1 VSEALD
7 VLAGLVLENGARW
20 GETAQPWQ
28 WTDARAILEPGSDDP
43 RSHFLTRPRGASKT
57 TDLAGVATAALLTQL
72 TPAARA
78 YAVASDADQARL
90 LVDAL
95 AGFVMRTPG
104 IGGALQADRWRVTAT
119 RTGAS
124 LEVLPADG
132 PSAWGLLPAF
142 AVVDEIAQWKS
153 TPGPKMVWDAVYS
166 AVPKVPDG
174 RLVVMTSAGDP
185 SHWSYK
191 VLTHAKRSKAWRV
204 LEVPGPTPW
213 IDPAALEDQRA
224 LLPESS
230 YRRLHL
236 NQWTSA
242 EDRLT
247 SVEALRDCVTLDGP
261 LRPQH
266 GQRYVVAL
274 DVGLKHDR
282 TVAAVCHAEPLDEST
297 RWRPPSTG
305 DLQTDRSAA
314 DADVVSFSA
323 WYGRRDAPRRWER
336 PESPWD
342 RSTPRREHHRGSRVV
357 LDRMQVWQGSR
368 RNPVRLSEVEEWV
381 VQAASSFKSD
391 KVIFDPFQMVGTAQ
405 RLQERGIKVEEFVF
419 SSASVGRLAST
430 LHLLL
435 RDRALALPDD
445 PELLDELANVRLRET
460 SPGVLRMDHD
470 ADKHDD
476 RAITLAMAAHDL
488 LNNAPSG
495 FVGQYRYK
503 DRRLTSGRRAR

>member
-7 VLAGLVLENGARW
+7 VLAALVLENGSRW
-20 GETAQPWQ
+20 GERASPWQ
-28 WTDARAILEPGSDDP
+28 WTDARAILEPSSDDP
-43 RSHFLTRPRGASKT
+43 RLHFLTRPRGASKT

-72 TPAARA
+72 PPAARA

-104 IGGALQADRWRVTAT
+104 IGGALQVDRWRVTAT

-132 PSAWGLLPAF
+132 PSAWGLLPVLAI
-142 AVVDEIAQWKS
+142 VDEIAQWKS
-153 TPGPKMVWDAVYS
+153 TPGPKMVWDAVAS
-166 AVPKVPDG
+166 AMPKVAG
-174 RLVVMTSAGDP
+174 SRLVCMTSAGDP
-185 SHWSYK
+185 AHWSYG
-191 VLTHAKRSKAWRV
+191 VLTHAKKSNAWRV
-204 LEVPGPTPW
+204 HEVPGPTPW

-236 NQWTSA
+236 NLWTSA

-247 SVEALRDCVTLDGP
+247 SVDALRDCVELDGP

-266 GQRYVVAL
+266 GVDYVVAV
-274 DVGLKHDR
+274 DVGLKKDR
-282 TVAAVCHAEPLDEST
+282 TVAAVCHAEPLDDSP
-297 RWRPPSTG
+297 RWRPSSTG
-305 DLQTDRSAA
+305 DFRADRSAA
-314 DADVVSFSA
+314 DADVVSFAA
-323 WYGRRDAPRRWER
+323 WHGRRSAGQRDDLR
-336 PESPWD
+336 
-342 RSTPRREHHRGSRVV
+342 RGSRIV
-357 LDRMQVWQGSR
+357 LDRMEVWAGSR
-368 RNPVRLSEVEEWV
+368 KNPVRLSAVEDWV
-381 VQAASSFKSD
+381 VQAATSYRAKA
-391 KVIFDPFQMVGTAQ
+391 VFDPYQAVGMMQ
-405 RLQERGIKVEEFVF
+405 RLKDRHIDVEEFVF

-470 ADKHDD
+470 PDKHDD

-488 LNNAPSG
+488 LNNMPAPAL
-495 FVGQYRYK
+495 GQARYRN
-503 DRRLTSGRRAR
+503 RILQAR

>member
-1 VSEALD
+1 VSQALD
-7 VLAGLVLENGARW
+7 VLGGLILENGSRW
-20 GETAQPWQ
+20 GEAAQAWQ
-28 WTDARAILEPGSDDP
+28 WSDARAVLEPGPDDP

-72 TPAARA
+72 APAARA

-90 LVDAL
+90 LIDAMT
-95 AGFVMRTPG
+95 GFARRTPG
-104 IGGALQADRWRVTAT
+104 IGGALQVDRWRVTAT

-142 AVVDEIAQWKS
+142 AIVDEIAQWKA
-153 TPGPKMVWDAVYS
+153 TPGTRLVWEAVLS
-166 AVPKVPDG
+166 AMAKVPG
-174 RLVVMTSAGDP
+174 ARLVCMTSAGDP
-185 SHWSYK
+185 AHWSYK
-191 VLTHAKRSKAWRV
+191 VLEHAKKSKAWRV
-204 LEVPGPTPW
+204 NEVPGPTPW
-213 IDPAALEDQRA
+213 INPAALEDQRA

-236 NQWTSA
+236 NQWTAA
-242 EDRLT
+242 EDRLV
-247 SVEALRDCVTLDGP
+247 SVDALRECVVLDGP
-261 LRPQH
+261 LRPESR
-266 GQRYVVAL
+266 QRYVVAV
-274 DVGLKHDR
+274 DVGLKKDR

-314 DADVVSFSA
+314 DADVMQFSE
-323 WYGRRDAPRRWER
+323 WYGRRDAPRRWHQ
-336 PESPWD
+336 PESPWAGT
-342 RSTPRREHHRGSRVV
+342 TPRKDHQRGSRVV
-357 LDRMQVWQGSR
+357 LDRIQVWQGTR

-381 VQAASSFKSD
+381 VQAASSFKAD
-391 KVIFDPFQMVGTAQ
+391 KVIFDPFQAVGMMQ
-405 RLQERGIKVEEFVF
+405 RLQNRGIKVEEFVF
-419 SSASVGRLAST
+419 SSASVGHLAST

-470 ADKHDD
+470 PDKHDD

-488 LNNAPSG
+488 LNNAPSSL
-495 FVGQYRYK
+495 VGQYRYR

>member
-1 VSEALD
+1 MSQALD
-7 VLAGLVLENGARW
+7 VLGGLVLENGARW
-20 GETAQPWQ
+20 GEAAQSWQ
-28 WTDARAILEPGSDDP
+28 WSDARAVLEPGPDDP

-72 TPAARA
+72 APAARA

-90 LVDAL
+90 LVDAMT
-95 AGFVMRTPG
+95 GFALRTPG
-104 IGGALQADRWRVTAT
+104 IGGALQIDRWRVTAT

-142 AVVDEIAQWKS
+142 AIVDEIAQWKA
-153 TPGPKMVWDAVYS
+153 TPGP
-166 AVPKVPDG
+166 
-174 RLVVMTSAGDP
+174 RLVWEAVLSAMAKVAGARLVCMTSAGDP
-185 SHWSYK
+185 AHWSYK
-191 VLTHAKRSKAWRV
+191 VLAHAKRSQQWRV
-204 LEVPGPTPW
+204 NEVPGPTPW

-236 NQWTSA
+236 NEWTAA
-242 EDRLT
+242 EDRLV
-247 SVEALRDCVTLDGP
+247 SVDALRDCATLDGP
-261 LRPQH
+261 LRPEH
-266 GQRYVVAL
+266 GQRYVVAV
-274 DVGLKHDR
+274 DVGLKKDR

-305 DLQTDRSAA
+305 DFQTDRSAA

-323 WYGRRDAPRRWER
+323 WYGRRDAPRQ
-336 PESPWD
+336 WD
-342 RSTPRREHHRGSRVV
+342 RPDSPRRTGREQRRGSRIV
-357 LDRMQVWQGSR
+357 LDRMEVWQGSR
-368 RNPVRLSEVEEWV
+368 KNPVRLSEVEAWIL
-381 VQAASSFKSD
+381 QAATSFKA
-391 KVIFDPFQMVGTAQ
+391 KVIFDPFQAVGMMQ
-405 RLQERGIKVEEFVF
+405 RLKDRHIDVEEFTF
-419 SSASVGRLAST
+419 SSASVGHLAST

-470 ADKHDD
+470 PDKHDD

-488 LNNAPSG
+488 LNNAPSSL
-495 FVGQYRYK
+495 VGQYRYR
-503 DRRLTSGRRAR
+503 DLRLSSGRRSR